1 MTKVKQE
8 TIIKDKSNKNV
19 QTINLNLNL
28 KESTSPSAKDKNASG
43 MKTIG
48 STRPQGNI
56 IPLSTKNEGPKPK
69 IFQNI
74 QVNLKSSSPKAVK
87 KTEVKK

>member
-1 MTKVKQE
+1 
-8 TIIKDKSNKNV
+8 V

-28 KESTSPSAKDKNASG
+28 KESTSPSTKDKSEKSASG
-43 MKTIG
+43 MKTLG